1 MRPLRTYYLSRVAP
15 STTRPPLQLLQHKLA
30 SEEAVAVDRYP
41 DSTTSAKL
49 FKAVA
54 EAVAALCS
62 STLVKHQER
71 PTSVL
76 AVDRYPDS
84 TPSATPLRG
93 RRSGCRPVSF
103 CRTTFGCGGKIRTC
117 DLRIMSPTSYQ
128 AAPPRDRGV
137 PHCYQQLAHGRFAN
151 QVCGFTVSFP
161 GSFTTAPILRVPAHT
176 RLPALLLSDSK
187 DSPKGGRV
195 RPVSRL
201 NRRLRLIAQRR
212 TSRGAVLN
220 FGSAS
225 GFGCGGRIRTYDL
238 RVMSPTSYQTAPPRH
253 NLY

>member
-1 MRPLRTYYLSRVAP
+1 MAEREGFEPSIRFLCIYSLSRGAP
-15 STTRPPLQLLQHKLA
+15 STTRPPLQVLQHKLA
-30 SEEAVAVDRYP
+30 SGEAVAVDRYP

-62 STLVKHQER
+62 STLARHQER

-93 RRSGCRPVSF
+93 RRSGCRPVLF
-103 CRTTFGCGGKIRTC
+103 CHTTFGCGSKIRTC

-137 PHCYQQLAHGRFAN
+137 PHCYQQLAHGRFAS
-151 QVCGFTVSFP
+151 QVCGFTMSSP
-161 GSFTTAPILRVPAHT
+161 GSLTTLPIFRVPAHT
-176 RLPALLLSDSK
+176 RLPASLLSDSK
-187 DSPKGGRV
+187 SPR
-195 RPVSRL
+195 
-201 NRRLRLIAQRR
+201 
-212 TSRGAVLN
+212 
-220 FGSAS
+220 
-225 GFGCGGRIRTYDL
+225 
-238 RVMSPTSYQTAPPRH
+238 
-253 NLY
+253 